1 MPLQYCTP
9 TQVLLDECQ
18 THSHMLPPGKTDEVQ
33 PVDDGMG
40 RQVKIYMGQF
50 QDTWLENDDNL
61 EKWESNQL
69 TASDRR
75 VLIATWFYDA
85 VVKACESPKTKRKY
99 FEHTG
104 ALMTA
109 DGTDDDKMRFEA
121 KPKGEVFTFMD
132 EGEAVAGDEE
142 LPDYAQPDEP
152 EPEDVAPEREDG
164 HAGNVQLELDDQDQP
179 DDDDGPAAPREPPP
193 GFAFAASP
201 PTAAALAFSKQ
212 ASLAADALVGQRILF
227 HWPVIGWYMG
237 TIQRRVFDGRIKR
250 DGEQCNFYIHYEV
263 DDEEAATALLL
274 DDYDG
279 VDEHS
284 WLLLEPAA
292 EASGA

>member
-1 MPLQYCTP
+1 MCIRDR
-9 TQVLLDECQ
+9 LLDECQ
-18 THSHMLPPGKTDEVQ
+18 TYSHMLPPGKTDEVQ

-61 EKWESNQL
+61 ELWESNRL

-85 VVKACESPKTKRKY
+85 VVKACEGHNAKRKY

-109 DGTDDDKMRFEA
+109 DGTDDDKIKFEA
-121 KPKGEVFTFMD
+121 KPQGEVFTFME

-142 LPDYAQPDEP
+142 LPAHLQLDEP
-152 EPEDVAPEREDG
+152 EPEDVAPQREDG
-164 HAGNVQLELDDQDQP
+164 HDGNLQLDDQDEA
-179 DDDDGPAAPREPPP
+179 DEADGPAAPREPPP

-212 ASLAADALVGQRILF
+212 ASPAADALVGQRIIF

-250 DGEQCNFYIHYEV
+250 GGEQCNFYIHYEV
-263 DDEEAATALLL
+263 DDEEVATALLL
-274 DDYDG
+274 ADYNG
-279 VDEHS
+279 MEEHS

>member
-61 EKWESNQL
+61 ELWESNQL
-69 TASDRR
+69 TASNRR

-85 VVKACESPKTKRKY
+85 VVRACESPKAKRRY

-164 HAGNVQLELDDQDQP
+164 HAGN
-179 DDDDGPAAPREPPP
+179 
-193 GFAFAASP
+193 AFF
-201 PTAAALAFSKQ
+201 FSLQ
-212 ASLAADALVGQRILF
+212 
-227 HWPVIGWYMG
+227 
-237 TIQRRVFDGRIKR
+237 IKR
-250 DGEQCNFYIHYEV
+250 
-263 DDEEAATALLL
+263 LRS
-274 DDYDG
+274 
-279 VDEHS
+279 S
-284 WLLLEPAA
+284 WPIVAPSPRSAWSRSLTSLCCRRT
-292 EASGA
+292 S